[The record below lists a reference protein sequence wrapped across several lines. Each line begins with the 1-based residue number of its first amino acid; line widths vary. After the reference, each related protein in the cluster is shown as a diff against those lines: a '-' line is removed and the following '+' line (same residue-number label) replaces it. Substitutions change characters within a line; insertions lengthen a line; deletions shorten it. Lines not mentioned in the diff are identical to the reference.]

1 MSRSEQRLFDL
12 KLESVC
18 RSLFSADD
26 VKVEKVFMVYVPS
39 ADGEAERKEEEDVP
53 PEEELPA
60 SNGGKKQQMSI
71 ISCRVFLSLLSND
84 GLCTLLVVTPIR
96 F

>member
-26 VKVEKVFMVYVPS
+26 VEVGKVFVVYVPS
-39 ADGEAERKEEEDVP
+39 ADGEAERKEQEHVP

-60 SNGGKKQQMSI
+60 SNGGKKQRMSI
-71 ISCRVFLSLLSND
+71 ISCQVFLSLLSND
-84 GLCTLLVVTPIR
+84 GLCVLLVVMPSR